1 MSVAEEKLLRLVK
14 AAPSSTE
21 SLLKLLLEGLD
32 WPIPAGMDLDDVP
45 LDWSLDD
52 LHLDP
57 ERVAR
62 LRSIKQI
69 PRLVHQQKFGVFVLN
84 FEGGT
89 LPIGAVRRVVDRL
102 VATARTR
109 KHHGT
114 VPTWALDEL
123 IFFCQTR
130 GSEPTLH
137 VVALRESD
145 GRRQVRVSSWSKS
158 APEARLELVLRR
170 TIPELSWSTEAGGP
184 AIGVDLGQR
193 AFHGYRYA
201 IKTSD
206 ALAKRMAE
214 VARDVRDEVL
224 ALYEVETDFGPVR
237 TLYRELRE
245 QLIADLTPERFA
257 DVYAQTMVYGLLTA
271 RIAHP
276 EKFVN
281 AASVDVLDFENPFLD
296 AIYARFRSTS
306 DSEMDIDELGLGEL
320 AEELAETDID
330 EVLADFGAKNR
341 RDDPVVH
348 FYEDFLARYDN
359 RQKVA
364 LGAFFTPTP
373 VVQYIIRST
382 DYAVQQAFDL
392 PDGIASKETWREY
405 EKHRPGFLRPKMA
418 KPGDRVV
425 RMLDPATG
433 TGTFLVEWLRHVS
446 RTIPVDL
453 ALDSIAAL
461 EISLASYAVAH
472 LKVSMEAPGAAADHR
487 LPIYLADTLAPSRP
501 HVFDEMKDPVSAEST
516 LADQVKYATVHNVI
530 IGNPPYDRVER
541 DGAGGFVMEP
551 QRDGRSLFDDI
562 LDPAKEHTIFS
573 HHASLYNLY
582 VYFWRWALWKGF
594 EEQDGPAVVSFITGS
609 SWLTGPGFVGLREMA
624 RRMATHIDI
633 VDLGG
638 DNKGAR
644 KEENVFDIE
653 TPVAIVTLRR
663 GPEASVDAPAKV
675 RYRRISGTRQ
685 EKLQSLTDLD
695 PGTNVGWTSVEGTG
709 IEPLAPPSGG
719 VDWNNMPALVDLVPW
734 QQPGCKYGRTWPISP
749 DPSTLE
755 RRWRRLLKHPG
766 SLDQDE
772 CFVTPS
778 SGRNARTSVAGMQ
791 RICDLSPGEGHE
803 PIVRYGYRSFD
814 RQWAFDDPRM
824 AKTDSPSL
832 WQSISDHQIFLVS
845 KPTFS
850 LGIGPA
856 ATATAFVP
864 DLDSF
869 RGSFGG
875 KDVFPMYRDVQGTPN
890 VDPTLLAAIESAHQK
905 ADPQAKP
912 MTIER
917 LFGYIYSLLAGADY
931 TERFRSELSTPGPR
945 VPLTA
950 DPDVFAEVSGFGA
963 HLLWLHTYGE
973 RFKGHGSRGG
983 ISIPRE
989 LKWLEPVRNA
999 PDTSRDVAYVE
1010 ADRQLRVGDGIVA
1023 GVRPEVWAFE
1033 VSGMPVVKKWLG
1045 YRTKKGAGKAASS
1058 KSPLDAIRPET
1069 WLDEWNTE
1077 LLELL
1082 AVLDRTIE
1090 LRGKGVALLDR
1101 VMQGPLI
1108 AAAELPS
1115 PPDRRRQPPKASR
1128 SDELDTLF
1136 GD

>member
-1 MSVAEEKLLRLVK
+1 MSVAEEKLLKLVK
-14 AAPSSTE
+14 AAPSSIE
-21 SLLKLLLEGLD
+21 SLLQLLLEGLH
-32 WPIPAGMDLDDVP
+32 WPIPDNMDLDDVP
-45 LDWSLDD
+45 LEWSLDD

-57 ERVAR
+57 DRVAR

-69 PRLVHQQKFGVFVLN
+69 PRLVHQQRFGVFVLN

-109 KHHGT
+109 KYRGEA
-114 VPTWALDEL
+114 PTWALDEL
-123 IFFCQTR
+123 IFFCQTQ

-137 VVALRESD
+137 VVALRDSD

-158 APEARLELVLRR
+158 APEARLDLVLRR
-170 TIPELSWSTEAGGP
+170 TIPELSWSSEAGGP
-184 AIGVDLGQR
+184 AIGVDLGPR

-224 ALYEVETDFGPVR
+224 ALYEVEVDSGPIR
-237 TLYRELRE
+237 SLYRELRE
-245 QLIADLTPERFA
+245 QLIADLTPESFA

-276 EKFVN
+276 EKFAN

-306 DSEMDIDELGLGEL
+306 DSELDIDELGLGEL

-348 FYEDFLARYDN
+348 FYEDFLSRYDN

-382 DYAVQQAFDL
+382 DYAVQQAFGL
-392 PDGIASKETWREY
+392 ADGIASKTTWREF
-405 EKHRPGFLRPKMA
+405 EKNHQGFHRPKLA
-418 KPGDRVV
+418 KPGEHVV
-425 RMLDPATG
+425 QMLDPATG

-446 RTIPVDL
+446 RTVPGEA

-472 LKVSMEAPGAAADHR
+472 LKVSMEAPGAAAARR
-487 LPIYLADTLAPSRP
+487 LPIYLADTLAQSRP

-516 LADQVKYATVHNVI
+516 VADQVKYATVHNVI

-541 DGAGGFVMEP
+541 DGAGGFVIEP
-551 QRDGRSLFDDI
+551 LADGHSLFDDI
-562 LDPAKEHTIFS
+562 LDPAKRHTIFS

-582 VYFWRWALWKGF
+582 VYFWRWAFWKAF
-594 EEQDGPAVVSFITGS
+594 EEQDGPAVVSFITAS
-609 SWLTGPGFVGLREMA
+609 SWLTGPGFVGLRQMA
-624 RRMATHIDI
+624 RTFADHIDV

-644 KEENVFDIE
+644 KEDNVFDIE

-663 GPEASVDAPAKV
+663 GTEASLDELAKV
-675 RYRRISGTRQ
+675 RFRRISGTRQ
-685 EKLQSLTDLD
+685 EKLEALMDLD
-695 PGTNVGWTSVEGTG
+695 PAAEAGWTVVEGTAM
-709 IEPLAPPSGG
+709 EPLAPPSGG
-719 VDWNNMPALVDLVPW
+719 ADWKNMPALVDLVPW

-749 DPSTLE
+749 DPSVLE
-755 RRWRRLLKHPG
+755 QRWRRLLTLPG
-766 SLDQDE
+766 SPDQDQ

-778 SGRNARTSVAGMQ
+778 SGRNARTSVAGMP
-791 RICDLSPGEGHE
+791 RICDLSPDEHPE

-814 RQWAFDDPRM
+814 RQWALDDPRL
-824 AKTDSPSL
+824 ASLERPSL
-832 WQSISDHQIFLVS
+832 WQSASESQVFLATMPTNVLGSGPGVS
-845 KPTFS
+845 AS
-850 LGIGPA
+850 A
-856 ATATAFVP
+856 HVP
-864 DLDSF
+864 DLHYF
-869 RGSFGG
+869 AGRGG
-875 KDVFPMYRDVQGTPN
+875 KDIFPMYRDAQGTPN
-890 VDPTLLAAIESAHQK
+890 
-905 ADPQAKP
+905 ADPKLLQEVEAVHRGLDSRASVV
-912 MTIER
+912 TVER
-917 LFGYIYSLLAGADY
+917 LFSYIYGLLAGADY
-931 TERFRSELSTPGPR
+931 TERFQSELSTPGPR

-950 DPDVFAEVSGFGA
+950 DPQIFAEVSDFGGY
-963 HLLWLHTYGE
+963 LMWLHTYGE
-973 RFKGHGSRGG
+973 RFRGLGSRGP
-983 ISIPRE
+983 IPMPRG
-989 LKWLEPVRNA
+989 LKWLEPVRTA
-999 PDTSRDVAYVE
+999 PGTLRDVAYIE
-1010 ADRQLRVGDGIVA
+1010 ANQQLRVGDGIVG
-1023 GVRPEVWAFE
+1023 GVRPEVWCFE

-1045 YRTKKGAGKAASS
+1045 YRTKRGTGKAASS
-1058 KSPLDAIRPET
+1058 RSPLDAIRPDT
-1069 WLDEWNTE
+1069 WLKVWNTE
-1077 LLELL
+1077 LIELL
-1082 AVLDRTIE
+1082 AMLDKTIE
-1090 LRGKGVALLDR
+1090 LRSEGVALLDR
-1101 VMQGPLI
+1101 VLQGPMI
-1108 AAAELPS
+1108 AADELPS
-1115 PPDRRRQPPKASR
+1115 PPDQLRQAPATARGEGPA
-1128 SDELDTLF
+1128 TLF
-1136 GD
+1136 EA

>member
-1 MSVAEEKLLRLVK
+1 MSVVEEKLLRLVK

-57 ERVAR
+57 DRVAR

-84 FEGGT
+84 FDGGT

-109 KHHGT
+109 KYRGT

-137 VVALRESD
+137 VVALREHE

-158 APEARLELVLRR
+158 APEARLELVLQR
-170 TIPELSWSTEAGGP
+170 TIPELIWSAEAGGP
-184 AIGVDLGQR
+184 AIAIDLGQR

-224 ALYEVETDFGPVR
+224 ALYEVETDSGPIR
-237 TLYRELRE
+237 TLYQELRE
-245 QLIADLTPERFA
+245 QLIADLSPERFA

-276 EKFVN
+276 EKFTD

-306 DSEMDIDELGLGEL
+306 DSEMDFDELGLGEL
-320 AEELAETDID
+320 AEELAVTDID

-348 FYEDFLARYDN
+348 FYEDFLTRYDN

-382 DYAVQQAFDL
+382 DYAVRQAFDL

-405 EKHRPGFLRPKMA
+405 EKRQPRVRRPKLA

-425 RMLDPATG
+425 QMLDPATG

-446 RTIPVDL
+446 RTIPVDS

-472 LKVSMEAPGAAADHR
+472 LKVSMEAPGAATDRR

-516 LADQVKYATVHNVI
+516 FSDQVKYATAHNVL
-530 IGNPPYDRVER
+530 IGNPPYDRITR
-541 DGAGGFVMEP
+541 DAGGGFVLEEGP
-551 QRDGRSLFDDI
+551 TGSSLFDDI
-562 LDPAKEHTIFS
+562 LGPAKAHTNFA

-582 VYFWRWALWKGF
+582 VYFWRWALWKAF
-594 EEQDGPAVVSFITGS
+594 EQQDGPGVVSFITAS
-609 SWLTGPGFVGLREMA
+609 SWLTGPGFIGLRRLVRELVD
-624 RRMATHIDI
+624 TVDV

-638 DNKGAR
+638 ESAGTR
-644 KEENVFDIE
+644 SEENIFDIE
-653 TPVAIVTLRR
+653 TPVAIVTIARHGTSDLQT
-663 GPEASVDAPAKV
+663 PARVK
-675 RYRRISGTRQ
+675 YCRIRGTRV
-685 EKLQSLTDLD
+685 EKLQALESLDASD
-695 PGTNVGWTSVEGTG
+695 TSDWDDVPSEWFS
-709 IEPLAPPSGG
+709 PLTPSAGG
-719 VDWNNMPALVDLVPW
+719 DSWEALPALADLIPW
-734 QQPGCKYGRTWPISP
+734 QQPGCKFGRTWPNAPSP
-749 DPSTLE
+749 ELLE
-755 RRWRRLLKHPG
+755 RRWKKLLTG
-766 SLDQDE
+766 NSAERAQW
-772 CFVTPS
+772 FVTGS
-778 SGRNARTSVAGMQ
+778 SGRNTTTRVG
-791 RICDLSPGEGHE
+791 DLPRLADLPEDAVPQ
-803 PIVRYGYRSFD
+803 PIVPYCYRSFD
-814 RQWAFDDPRM
+814 RQWAFADPRL
-824 AKTDSPSL
+824 AKTESPSL
-832 WQSISDHQIFLVS
+832 WSTLDDEQLFMAVLMSY
-845 KPTFS
+845 P
-850 LGIGPA
+850 LGLGPA
-856 ATATAFVP
+856 ATVSTAVP
-864 DLDSF
+864 DMAAF
-869 RGSFGG
+869 RGSYGG
-875 KDVFPMYRDVQGTPN
+875 KDIFPMYRDDRGTPN
-890 VDPTLLAAIESAHQK
+890 ADPRLLEAIEAVHRGINPEAS
-905 ADPQAKP
+905 PV
-912 MTIER
+912 TVER
-917 LFGYIYSLLAGADY
+917 LFGYIYGLLAGADY
-931 TERFRSELSTPGPR
+931 TERFQSELSTPGPR

-950 DPDVFAEVSGFGA
+950 DPAVFTGVSEFGT

-973 RFKGHGSRGG
+973 RFKDHGSRGG
-983 ISIPRE
+983 IPIPKE
-989 LKWLEPVRNA
+989 LKWLEPVRSA
-999 PDTSRDVAYVE
+999 PETPKNVTYIDV
-1010 ADRQLRVGDGIVA
+1010 DQQLRVGDGVMA

-1033 VSGMPVVKKWLG
+1033 VSGMAVVKKWLG
-1045 YRTKKGAGKAASS
+1045 YRTTKGAGKSASS
-1058 KSPLDAIRPET
+1058 KSPLDAIRPEK
-1069 WLDEWNTE
+1069 WLEEWSTE

-1082 AVLDRTIE
+1082 AVLDRTVE
-1090 LRGKGVALLDR
+1090 LRGVGVDLLDR

-1108 AAAELPS
+1108 AADELPS
-1115 PPDRRRQPPKASR
+1115 PPDRLRQPPTVAR
-1128 SDELDTLF
+1128 SGGAATLF
-1136 GD
+1136 E

>member
-1 MSVAEEKLLRLVK
+1 MSVVEEKLLRLVK

-21 SLLKLLLEGLD
+21 SLLKLLWEGLD

-45 LDWSLDD
+45 LDWSLAD

-57 ERVAR
+57 DRVAR

-109 KHHGT
+109 KYRGT

-137 VVALRESD
+137 VVALREYE

-170 TIPELSWSTEAGGP
+170 TIPELIWSAEAGGP
-184 AIGVDLGQR
+184 AIAIDLGQQ

-224 ALYEVETDFGPVR
+224 ALYEVETDSGPIR

-245 QLIADLTPERFA
+245 QLIADLSPERFA

-276 EKFVN
+276 EKFAD

-296 AIYARFRSTS
+296 AIYARFRNTS
-306 DSEMDIDELGLGEL
+306 DSEMDFDELGLGEL
-320 AEELAETDID
+320 AEELAVTDID
-330 EVLADFGAKNR
+330 EVLADFGAKDR

-348 FYEDFLARYDN
+348 FYEDFLTRYDN

-405 EKHRPGFLRPKMA
+405 EKRQPRVRRPKLA

-425 RMLDPATG
+425 QMLDPATG

-446 RTIPVDL
+446 RTIPVDS

-472 LKVSMEAPGAAADHR
+472 LKVSMEAPGEAADRR

-530 IGNPPYDRVER
+530 IGNPPYDRVAR
-541 DGAGGFVMEP
+541 SDGGGFVMEV
-551 QRDGRSLFDDI
+551 RDGGRALFDSV
-562 LDPAKEHTIFS
+562 LEPAKEHTIFS

-582 VYFWRWALWKGF
+582 VYFWRWALWKAF
-594 EEQDGPAVVSFITGS
+594 EEQEGPAAVSFITAS
-609 SWLTGPGFVGLREMA
+609 SWLTGPGFVGLRQLA
-624 RRMATHIDI
+624 RELADQIEV

-653 TPVAIVTLRR
+653 TPVAIVTLWRSR
-663 GPEASVDAPAKV
+663 DGSKTEPATV
-675 RYRRISGTRQ
+675 RYRRVGGSRE
-685 EKLQSLTDLD
+685 EKLTELENLGPSDGDGWIQVNRGWLD
-695 PGTNVGWTSVEGTG
+695 PLV
-709 IEPLAPPSGG
+709 PPSGG
-719 VDWNNMPALVDLVPW
+719 AEWGALPALADLLPW
-734 QQPGCKYGRTWPISP
+734 QQPGAMVSRTWPIA
-749 DPSTLE
+749 TEAGVLA
-755 RRWRRLLKHPG
+755 RRWEAFVGELNPTRRADLY
-766 SLDQDE
+766 
-772 CFVTPS
+772 VTPS
-778 SGRNARTSVAGMQ
+778 SGRTIFTRVPGFERLA
-791 RICDLSPGEGHE
+791 DLSADAPHE
-803 PIVRYGYRSFD
+803 PVVRYGMRSFD
-814 RQWAFDDPRM
+814 RQWILRDPRL
-824 AKTDSPSL
+824 AKTESPSL
-832 WQSISDHQIFLVS
+832 WASMTSQQIFMVCLMTAQMGS
-845 KPTFS
+845 
-850 LGIGPA
+850 GPA
-856 ATATAFVP
+856 ATVTASVP
-864 DLDSF
+864 DKHYF

-875 KDVFPMYRDVQGTPN
+875 KDVFPLYRDASGSPN
-890 VDPTLLAAIESAHQK
+890 
-905 ADPQAKP
+905 ADPALLKAVTHRHRESNQSALEV
-912 MTIER
+912 TVER
-917 LFGYIYSLLAGADY
+917 LFAYIYALLAGTDY
-931 TERFRSELSTPGPR
+931 TERFRTELATPGPR

-950 DPDVFAEVSGFGA
+950 DPDVFAEVSDLGA

-973 RFKGHGSRGG
+973 RFKDHESRGG
-983 ISIPRE
+983 IPIPKE
-989 LKWLEPVRNA
+989 LVWLEPVRSA
-999 PDTSRDVAYVE
+999 PETPKDVAYIE
-1010 ADRQLRVGDGIVA
+1010 ADQQLRVGDGVMA
-1023 GVRPEVWAFE
+1023 GVRPEIWAFE

-1045 YRTKKGAGKAASS
+1045 YRTKKGAGKSASS
-1058 KSPLDAIRPET
+1058 KSPLDAIRPEK
-1069 WLDEWNTE
+1069 WLEEWSTE

-1082 AVLDRTIE
+1082 AVLDQTVE
-1090 LRGKGVALLDR
+1090 LRGVGVDLLDR

-1108 AAAELPS
+1108 AADELPS
-1115 PPDRRRQPPKASR
+1115 PPDWLRQPPSVAR
-1128 SDELDTLF
+1128 GGGAATLF
-1136 GD
+1136 E